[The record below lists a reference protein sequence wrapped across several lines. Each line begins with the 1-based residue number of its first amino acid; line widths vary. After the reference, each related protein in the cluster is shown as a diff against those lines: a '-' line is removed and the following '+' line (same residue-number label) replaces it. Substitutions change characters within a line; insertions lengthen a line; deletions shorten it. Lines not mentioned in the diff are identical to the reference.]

1 MVVEHLEIGNMKRLI
16 LLFLIP
22 FFFITGNLVQ
32 SETIIPDKPINGI
45 YDPNHYLS
53 ENTNVELAKANTNS
67 DTQIGIYIVNT
78 LDGKSIEEQ
87 ANEVARSWKIGH
99 SDTNKGALIA
109 IAINDRKFRIET
121 SNKLSTILTDSKAQN
136 ILDNSKSYMRNKDY
150 DSAVINIIQQI
161 KDIENNNSLNN
172 EKIDYNGSVIEDN
185 ESIIKPKKITEFVAT
200 LLMGLFLFIILV
212 VSGISVSLYDKYEEW
227 SNLKKN
233 KKLSEY
239 DYNGPKK
246 LYPNNPNWINNPS
259 WTEERINEFYKEN
272 YTERSQYNYINAS
285 KKRYNRKLYPGMKN
299 FIPNESWTEERIV
312 TYKNKVAE
320 EKRIKEEKL
329 KKEREERLKRS
340 RYNYKGRDKLYP
352 KDYGFIENE
361 TWTAIL
367 TKEYL
372 DNSYYN
378 SNSSS
383 HDYSSSSYSSSSD
396 WSGGGFDGGG
406 ASGGW

>member
-1 MVVEHLEIGNMKRLI
+1 MVVEHLEIGRMKKLI

-22 FFFITGNLVQ
+22 FFFITGNVIHA
-32 SETIIPDKPINGI
+32 ETIIPDRPINGI

-53 ENTNVELAKANTNS
+53 ENTNIELAKANTNS
-67 DTQIGIYIVNT
+67 DTQIGIYIVDT

-87 ANEVARSWKIGH
+87 ANEVARAWKIGH

-233 KKLSEY
+233 KKFSEY
-239 DYNGPKK
+239 DYNGLKK

-299 FIPNESWTEERIV
+299 FIPNESWTEERIE

-329 KKEREERLKRS
+329 KKEREDRLKRS
-340 RYNYKGRDKLYP
+340 RYNYKGRNKLYP
-352 KDYGFIENE
+352 GDYGFIENE
-361 TWTAIL
+361 TWTVIL
-367 TKEYL
+367 TKEYF
-372 DNSYYN
+372 DNSSYN

-383 HDYSSSSYSSSSD
+383 YDSSSSYSSSSSWD
-396 WSGGGFDGGG
+396 GGGFDGGG

>member
-1 MVVEHLEIGNMKRLI
+1 MVVEHLEIGRMKKLI

-22 FFFITGNLVQ
+22 FFFITGNVIQ
-32 SETIIPDKPINGI
+32 AETTIPDRPINGI

-53 ENTNVELAKANTNS
+53 ENTNIELAKANTNS
-67 DTQIGIYIVNT
+67 DTQIGVYIVDT

-87 ANEVARSWKIGH
+87 ANEVARSWKIGY
-99 SDTNKGALIA
+99 SDTNKGTLIA

-150 DSAVINIIQQI
+150 DGAVINIIQQI

-200 LLMGLFLFIILV
+200 LLMGLFLFIVLV

-259 WTEERINEFYKEN
+259 WTEERINGFYKEN

-299 FIPNESWTEERIV
+299 FIPNESWTEERIE
-312 TYKNKVAE
+312 TYKNKLAE

-329 KKEREERLKRS
+329 KKEREDRLKRS
-340 RYNYKGRDKLYP
+340 RYNYKGRNKLYP
-352 KDYGFIENE
+352 GDYGFIENE
-361 TWTAIL
+361 TWTVIL
-367 TKEYL
+367 TKEYF
-372 DNSYYN
+372 DNSSYN

-383 HDYSSSSYSSSSD
+383 YDSSSSYSSSSD
-396 WSGGGFDGGG
+396 WGGGGFDGGG
-406 ASGGW
+406 ASGSW

>member
-1 MVVEHLEIGNMKRLI
+1 MVVEHLEIGRMKKLI

-22 FFFITGNLVQ
+22 FFFIIGNVIHA
-32 SETIIPDKPINGI
+32 ETIIPDRPINGI

-53 ENTNVELAKANTNS
+53 ENTNIELAKANTNS
-67 DTQIGIYIVNT
+67 DTQIGIYIVDT

-150 DSAVINIIQQI
+150 DNAVINIIQQI

-233 KKLSEY
+233 KKFSEY
-239 DYNGPKK
+239 DYNGAKK

-299 FIPNESWTEERIV
+299 FIPNESWTEERIE

-378 SNSSS
+378 SSSSS
-383 HDYSSSSYSSSSD
+383 HDYSASSYSSSSD
-396 WSGGGFDGGG
+396 WGGGGFDGGG
-406 ASGGW
+406 ASGSW

>member
-1 MVVEHLEIGNMKRLI
+1 MAEEHLEIGNMKKLI

-22 FFFITGNLVQ
+22 FFFVIGNVVKA
-32 SETIIPDKPINGI
+32 ETIIPDKPINGI

-53 ENTNVELAKANTNS
+53 ENTSAELEKENSNS
-67 DTQIGIYIVNT
+67 DIQIGIYIVDT

-87 ANEVARSWKIGH
+87 ANEVARNWKIGH

-121 SNKLSTILTDSKAQN
+121 SNELNTTLTDSKAKS

-150 DSAVINIIQQI
+150 DGAIINIIQQI
-161 KDIENNNSLNN
+161 KNIENKNSLNN
-172 EKIDYNGSVIEDN
+172 ETEILKINEDGSVVK
-185 ESIIKPKKITEFVAT
+185 SGKITEFVAT
-200 LLMGLFLFIILV
+200 LLMGLFLFVVLA
-212 VSGISVSLYDKYEEW
+212 VSGSLVLLLDKYEEW

-299 FIPNESWTEERIV
+299 FIPNESWTEERIE

-320 EKRIKEEKL
+320 ENRIKEEKL

-378 SNSSS
+378 SSSSS

-396 WSGGGFDGGG
+396 WGGGGFDGGG
-406 ASGGW
+406 ASGSW

>member
-1 MVVEHLEIGNMKRLI
+1 MAVEHLEIGKMKKLI

-22 FFFITGNLVQ
+22 FFFIVGNVGQ
-32 SETIIPDKPINGI
+32 AETIIPDKPINGI

-53 ENTNVELAKANTNS
+53 ENTNIELAKSNTNS
-67 DTQIGIYIVNT
+67 DTQIGIYIVDT

-87 ANEVARSWKIGH
+87 ANGVARSWKIGH

-150 DSAVINIIQQI
+150 DSAVINIIKQI

-185 ESIIKPKKITEFVAT
+185 ESVIKSKKITEFVAT
-200 LLMGLFLFIILV
+200 LLMGLFLFIVLV

-233 KKLSEY
+233 KKFSEY

-272 YTERSQYNYINAS
+272 YIERSQYNYINAS

-299 FIPNESWTEERIV
+299 FIPNESWTEERIE

-320 EKRIKEEKL
+320 ENRIKEEKL

-340 RYNYKGRDKLYP
+340 RYNYKGRNKLYP
-352 KDYGFIENE
+352 GDYGFIENE

-367 TKEYL
+367 TKEYF
-372 DNSYYN
+372 DNSSYN

-383 HDYSSSSYSSSSD
+383 YDSSSSYSSSSSWD
-396 WSGGGFDGGG
+396 GGGFDGGG